1 MRFTLLFC
9 LLISFNALAQQG
21 PRKVVLVTLDGLRWH
36 ELFQGA
42 NPDRLRDT
50 KVTKDVAVVEQFG
63 AADAEARREKLMPF
77 MWNTVAEKGQLYGD
91 RKQGSKVNCSNTY
104 LFSYP
109 GYSELLVGFAD
120 RRVKSNKKVEN
131 PNRTV
136 LEFIASDPAYQD
148 KVAVFS
154 TWESIPYAAGA
165 LRGGLPFASKYETTL
180 GEQNGESK
188 RPRAHEPE
196 VIAKH
201 SDRVTFERAFAYLQE
216 YRPHVLFIG
225 FDETD
230 ANGHRGKYDKYLS
243 AAHDTDSLLSLL
255 WEWIQHDQEYRN
267 NTTLIVTTDHGRGHL
282 FRNSWRNH
290 GILSPGSRHIW
301 MAVMGPDTPATG
313 VVADGKKYY
322 QKQVAQTMA
331 ALVNLEYSNTRPVG
345 AVMQGVLH
353 AGILTR
359 K

>member
-9 LLISFNALAQQG
+9 LLISLNAMAQQG
-21 PRKVVLVTLDGLRWH
+21 PRKVVLVTLDGMRWR

-42 NPDRLRDT
+42 NPDRLCDT
-50 KVTKDVAVVEQFG
+50 KVTKDVSVIEQFG
-63 AADAEARREKLMPF
+63 AEDAQTRRKKLMPF

-91 RKQGSKVNCSNTY
+91 RKQGSKVNCSNPY

-136 LEFIASDPAYQD
+136 LEFIASDPAYKD

-180 GEQNGESK
+180 AAGSDGLGPQ
-188 RPRAHEPE
+188 AQEPE

-230 ANGHRGKYDKYLS
+230 ANGHKGKYDKYLT
-243 AAHDTDSLLSLL
+243 AAHDADSLLSSL
-255 WEWIQHDQEYRN
+255 WEWIQHDEEYRN

-313 VVADGKKYY
+313 VVMDGEKYY

-353 AGILTR
+353 AGVLTR

>member
-9 LLISFNALAQQG
+9 LLISLHAMAQQG
-21 PRKVVLVTLDGLRWH
+21 PRKVVLVTLDGMRWR

-42 NPDRLRDT
+42 NPDRLHDS
-50 KVTKDVAVVEQFG
+50 KVTKDVKVVEQFG
-63 AADAEARREKLMPF
+63 AGDAEARRKKLMPF
-77 MWNTVAEKGQLYGD
+77 MWNTVAEKGQLYGN
-91 RKQGSKVNCSNTY
+91 RKQGSKVNCSNPY

-136 LEFIASDPAYQD
+136 LEVIASDPAYKD

-154 TWESIPYAAGA
+154 TWEAIPYAAGA
-165 LRGGLPFASKYETTL
+165 LRGGLPFASKYETTFVVGGEGL
-180 GEQNGESK
+180 GPQAQD
-188 RPRAHEPE
+188 PD

-201 SDRVTFERAFAYLQE
+201 SDRVTFDRAFAYLQD

-230 ANGHRGKYDKYLS
+230 ANGHRGKYDKYLA
-243 AAHDTDSLLSLL
+243 AAHDADSLLSSL
-255 WEWIQHDQEYRN
+255 WEWIQRDEEYRN

-282 FRNSWRNH
+282 FPNSWRNH

-301 MAVMGPDTPATG
+301 MAVIGPDTPATG
-313 VVADGKKYY
+313 VVADGETYY

-331 ALVNLEYSNTRPVG
+331 ALINLDYSNTRPVG

-353 AGILTR
+353 AGVLTR